1 MKTYESIVK
10 GENVPSAGIPESFK
24 VLVKEIRSLALDIQP
39 ISYKK
44 REQRGKQETPAQAED
59 AVDVFANMNG
69 VDDLIGGLSSDL
81 EGEPA
86 LAGDANS
93 DKE

>member
-1 MKTYESIVK
+1 M
-10 GENVPSAGIPESFK
+10 PSAGIPESFK
-24 VLVKEIRSLALDIQP
+24 VLVKEIRSLALDIKP

-44 REQRGKQETPAQAED
+44 REQSAKQEAPAQAED

-69 VDDLIGGLSSDL
+69 VDDLIGGASSDL